1 MTMNNRFTPSTARTP
16 ASVGFA
22 FVLALACL
30 PAWSQNVSLGTAAN
44 FGALAGSTVTN
55 TGPSV
60 VTGNVGVAPGAAII
74 GFPPGSIA
82 PGTGSRHSADAVA
95 AQAQAALTTAY
106 NDAAG
111 RTCPALNDLTGLVLG
126 SGGTVTTLTPGVYC
140 FATSAQLTG
149 NLVLNGAGVYIFQVG
164 TTLTTASASAVTLT
178 NGAQA
183 CGVWWQVG
191 SSATLGTTTALAG
204 NILAL
209 ASITLNTGANITGRV
224 LARNGAVTLASN
236 GVTSCAGGPG
246 PPVPPPAG
254 ILGAASAPTLSTW
267 AIALLAGLLA
277 LSAIASLRR
286 KA

>member
-1 MTMNNRFTPSTARTP
+1 MNTDNRAHASSSGFPAR
-16 ASVGFA
+16 AA
-22 FVLALACL
+22 FIIALSLGCL

-55 TGPSV
+55 TGPTI
-60 VTGNVGVAPGAAII
+60 VTGHVGTSPGAAIT

-82 PGTGSRHSADAVA
+82 PGTGVQHAADAVA
-95 AQAQAALTTAY
+95 LQAQSDLTIAY

-111 RTCPALNDLTGLVLG
+111 RICPAANDLTGLVLG
-126 SGGTVTTLTPGVYC
+126 SGGTVLTLTPGVYC

-149 NLVLNGAGVYIFQVG
+149 NLTLNGAGVYIFQIG
-164 TTLTTASASAVTLT
+164 STLTTASASAVTLI

-209 ASITLNTGANITGRV
+209 TSITMNTSASISGRV
-224 LARNGAVTLASN
+224 LARNGAVTLDTN
-236 GVTSCAGGPG
+236 RVTSCAGGPA
-246 PPVPPPAG
+246 PPVPPPGGFISAG
-254 ILGAASAPTLSTW
+254 VPTLTTW
-267 AIALLAGLLA
+267 GIALLAVLLMLTTA
-277 LSAIASLRR
+277 VSLRR
-286 KA
+286 DH